1 MARRFIFLTNIGTS
15 DIEELKKEKERF
27 FEVTKKSLK
36 ENKWENLTLGILE
49 PEIEELE
56 KRYEDFSSSKIFLF
70 GTKQEPSHPQDTI
83 YATEIAKRKIIS
95 RFNLDEE
102 EVEIILIKENP
113 ADFDKMQ
120 IFYKDFLEGLK
131 GILSEN
137 TDLVVS
143 ITGGTPAQNFSLLL
157 NSIFLFPEKVKAIYL
172 FRGQK
177 KPKFL
182 DINQEIFDEIVKKQI
197 QILKENE
204 LFYPSIKLIEKWP
217 SSFTY
222 DEKIKLEFS
231 SAISQFNFQ
240 KAKEILENYPRLFSD
255 AEKEKLEGYL
265 KFPQLIKER
274 KLTQEYFEIYLDLIL
289 EVWKEA
295 KRKWHQGEYT
305 DFLGRIFRIEEG
317 VLHYIFEYE
326 TQVITQPLDSNS
338 YPEFEK
344 WAENEEFVKSWCEK
358 EKIEKLTAPSKKFL
372 REYLEYRFPEYKS
385 FVRFSM
391 RIQNLSHLR
400 NKSILA
406 HGFEGISKD
415 KIYQFLGK
423 DFNQELIKWIE
434 NKLQKFK
441 DLFKR
446 FQISPEWD

>member
-1 MARRFIFLTNIGTS
+1 MAKRFIFLANIGTS
-15 DIEELKKEKERF
+15 DIKELKKEKEKF
-27 FEVTKKSLK
+27 FEVTKKFLK
-36 ENKWENLTLGILE
+36 ENKWDNLTLEILE

-70 GTKQEPSHPQDTI
+70 GTKQEPSHLKDTI
-83 YATEIAKRKIIS
+83 YAAEIAKRKILS

-102 EVEIILIKENP
+102 EIEIIPIKKNP

-120 IFYKDFLEGLK
+120 AFYKDFLEGLK
-131 GILSEN
+131 EILNEN
-137 TDLVVS
+137 TDLIVS

-157 NSIFLFPEKVKAIYL
+157 NSIFLYPEKLKAIYL
-172 FRGQK
+172 FEGQK

-182 DINQEIFDEIVKKQI
+182 NINQKIFDEIIKKQI

-240 KAKEILENYPRLFSD
+240 KAREILERHPRLFSET
-255 AEKEKLEGYL
+255 EKEKLDKYL

-289 EVWKEA
+289 EVWKDA

-317 VLHYIFEYE
+317 VLHFIFEYE
-326 TQVITQPLDSNS
+326 TQVITQPLDGNS

-344 WAENEEFVKSWCEK
+344 WAKNEEFVKSWCEK

-372 REYLEYRFPEYKS
+372 REYLEYKFPEYKT
-385 FVRFSM
+385 FIRFST
-391 RIQNLSHLR
+391 RIQNLSFLR

-406 HGFEGISKD
+406 HGFEGISKER
-415 KIYQFLGK
+415 IYQSLGD
-423 DFNQELIKWIE
+423 DFNEELVEWIE
-434 NKLQKFK
+434 TKLQKFK
-441 DLFKR
+441 DLVKKNY
-446 FQISPEWD
+446 P

>member
-1 MARRFIFLTNIGTS
+1 MAKKFIFLTNIGNS
-15 DIEELKKEKERF
+15 DIEELKGEKKKF
-27 FEVTKKSLK
+27 FETTKRILE

-56 KRYEDFSSSKIFLF
+56 KRYEDFSFSKIFLF
-70 GTKQEPSHPQDTI
+70 GTKQEPSYSQDTI
-83 YATEIAKRKIIS
+83 YAAEIAKRKIIS
-95 RFNLDEE
+95 RFNLNKEE
-102 EVEIILIKENP
+102 IEIIPIKKNP

-120 IFYKDFLEGLK
+120 VFYKDFLEGLK
-131 GILSEN
+131 EILNEN
-137 TDLVVS
+137 TDLIIS

-157 NSIFLFPEKVKAIYL
+157 NSIFLFPEKVKAVYL

-182 DINQEIFDEIVKKQI
+182 NINQEIFNEIVKKQI

-217 SSFTY
+217 FSFTY

-255 AEKEKLEGYL
+255 TEKEKLERYL
-265 KFPQLIKER
+265 KFPQIIKER
-274 KLTQEYFEIYLDLIL
+274 RLTQEYFEIYLDLIL

-295 KRKWHQGEYT
+295 KRKWNQGEYT

-317 VLHYIFEYE
+317 ILHYLFEYE
-326 TQVITQPLDSNS
+326 TRVITQPLDSNS

-358 EKIEKLTAPSKKFL
+358 EKVEKLTTPSKKFL
-372 REYLEYRFPEYKS
+372 KEYLEHKFFKYKS

-391 RIQNLSHLR
+391 RIQNLSYLR

-415 KIYQFLGK
+415 KIYQFFGN
-423 DFNQELIKWIE
+423 DSNQEIIGWIE

-441 DLFKR
+441 DLFKKS
-446 FQISPEWD
+446 Q